1 MGWLREKIY
10 EVIPDSKKL
19 LLETMVIDEP
29 IKEDEHISKIVE
41 KYNEWIPETVYKNKY
56 GKDKW
61 LPVQTDILLRFQK
74 QFGLKVEFPIEHIE
88 GEWYEILDDT
98 IVDGNI
104 EVSKLPEEYKD
115 LEVFSGFTCS
125 IRDLYKE
132 DILEIAKKDGYEE
145 FLYYTWS
152 CWYPIDGKPCNKC
165 KVCEDRIIECR
176 ELQ

>member
-1 MGWLREKIY
+1 MEWLREKIY

-19 LLETMVIDEP
+19 LLETMVIDNP
-29 IKEDEHISKIVE
+29 IKEDDHISKIVE

-61 LPVQTDILLRFQK
+61 LPAQTDILLRFQK

-88 GEWYEILDDT
+88 GEWYEIIDDI

-104 EVSKLPEEYKD
+104 EVSKLSEEYKD

-145 FLYYTWS
+145 LLYYTWS
-152 CWYPIDGKPCNKC
+152 CWYPVDGKPCNKC
-165 KVCEDRIIECR
+165 KVCEDRIIECK